1 MIILEV
7 QPLAGE
13 TFEVPVKTDS
23 LVIGRSAQADVS
35 IADRSLSRRHA
46 RLFRDG
52 DQWLLEDLASRH
64 GTYINGRKVSQSTP
78 VRAGD
83 IIGLSGS
90 LVTVRDSDAPSPPR
104 QVEDISA
111 QSVFRSAETIIGETL
126 HMTAGEPS
134 ADPSADRA
142 KLVRWADRLRIVNEV
157 HEALGRSMA
166 VDELLELILD
176 RVFLHLRPRHG
187 AVFLKEGDDL
197 VCARHRSDVSGQE
210 DFPESRRLVD
220 EVVGKGLAAVVT
232 DARTDEVFGT
242 ESMLSAGVRTL
253 LAAPLMTP
261 EGALGMIVLCSD
273 SLDHQFSETDLELL
287 VLLAS
292 AAALRIRIVKLTEEA
307 VERQRFEQDVA
318 LARRIQVALL
328 PAAMPQTPGVEIY
341 GGNIPSRGVSGDYY
355 QVMEGTSDDE
365 VVIIVADVSGKGIGA
380 SLLTGYV
387 DALFLA
393 YLSEDHD
400 PAEIFSRVSP
410 QMNSKTP
417 VESFA
422 TAFLGIFNV
431 STGRLRY
438 ASAGHDPP
446 VLARATGDVEGLDP
460 TGMPLGLMPTAEY
473 TGGEAVLDVGDTLV
487 LYTDGITE
495 AANPEEEEYGRDRLA
510 EICCGQRELSV
521 DRLAEAIHH
530 NVDEFVRGT
539 PYHDDRTLVIM
550 RRLG

>member
-1 MIILEV
+1 MIILV
-7 QPLAGE
+7 IQPLAGE
-13 TFEVPVKTDS
+13 TFEVPVETDS

-46 RLFRDG
+46 RLFREG
-52 DQWLLEDLASRH
+52 DEWLLEDLASRH
-64 GTYINGRKVSQSTP
+64 GTYINGRKVTQSTP
-78 VRAGD
+78 VQGGD

-90 LVTVRDSDAPSPPR
+90 LVTVNDSDAPSPPR
-104 QVEDISA
+104 PVDDFSA
-111 QSVFRSAETIIGETL
+111 QSVFRSAETILGETL
-126 HMTAGEPS
+126 HMTA

-142 KLVRWADRLRIVNEV
+142 MLVRWAERLRIVNEV

-187 AVFLKEGDDL
+187 AVFLKEEDDL
-197 VCARHRSDVSGQE
+197 VCARHRSEVGGQE

-220 EVVGKGLAAVVT
+220 EVVGKGLAAIVT

-273 SLDHQFSETDLELL
+273 TLEHQFSETDLELL

-328 PAAMPQTPGVEIY
+328 PAAMPQKPGVEIY

-355 QVMEGTSDDE
+355 QVMGGTDDDE
-365 VVIIVADVSGKGIGA
+365 VVVIVADVSGKGIGA

-393 YLSEDHD
+393 YLSEGHD

-422 TAFLGIFNV
+422 TAFLGIFYV
-431 STGRLRY
+431 STGRLRF

-460 TGMPLGLMPTAEY
+460 TGMPLGLMPNAVYTAS
-473 TGGEAVLDVGDTLV
+473 EAVLDVGDTLI

-510 EICCGQRELSV
+510 EVCCGQRELSV
-521 DRLAEAIHH
+521 DRLAEAIHT

>member
-1 MIILEV
+1 
-7 QPLAGE
+7 
-13 TFEVPVKTDS
+13 
-23 LVIGRSAQADVS
+23 
-35 IADRSLSRRHA
+35 
-46 RLFRDG
+46 
-52 DQWLLEDLASRH
+52 
-64 GTYINGRKVSQSTP
+64 
-78 VRAGD
+78 
-83 IIGLSGS
+83 
-90 LVTVRDSDAPSPPR
+90 
-104 QVEDISA
+104 
-111 QSVFRSAETIIGETL
+111 
-126 HMTAGEPS
+126 
-134 ADPSADRA
+134 
-142 KLVRWADRLRIVNEV
+142 
-157 HEALGRSMA
+157 
-166 VDELLELILD
+166 
-176 RVFLHLRPRHG
+176 
-187 AVFLKEGDDL
+187 
-197 VCARHRSDVSGQE
+197 
-210 DFPESRRLVD
+210 
-220 EVVGKGLAAVVT
+220 
-232 DARTDEVFGT
+232 
-242 ESMLSAGVRTL
+242 
-253 LAAPLMTP
+253 
-261 EGALGMIVLCSD
+261 
-273 SLDHQFSETDLELL
+273 
-287 VLLAS
+287 
-292 AAALRIRIVKLTEEA
+292 
-307 VERQRFEQDVA
+307 
-318 LARRIQVALL
+318 
-328 PAAMPQTPGVEIY
+328 
-341 GGNIPSRGVSGDYY
+341 
-355 QVMEGTSDDE
+355 MEGTSDDE

>member
-1 MIILEV
+1 MIILV
-7 QPLAGE
+7 IQPLAGE
-13 TFEVPVKTDS
+13 TFEVPVETDS

-46 RLFRDG
+46 RLFREG
-52 DQWLLEDLASRH
+52 DEWLLEDLASRH
-64 GTYINGRKVSQSTP
+64 GTYINGRKVTQSTP
-78 VRAGD
+78 VQGGD

-90 LVTVRDSDAPSPPR
+90 LVTVNDSDAPSPPR
-104 QVEDISA
+104 PVDDFSA
-111 QSVFRSAETIIGETL
+111 QSVFRSAETILGETL
-126 HMTAGEPS
+126 HMTA

-142 KLVRWADRLRIVNEV
+142 MLVRWAERLRIVNEV

-187 AVFLKEGDDL
+187 AVFLKEEDDL
-197 VCARHRSDVSGQE
+197 VCARHRSEVGGQE

-220 EVVGKGLAAVVT
+220 EVVGKGLAAIVT

-273 SLDHQFSETDLELL
+273 TLEHQFSETDLELL

-328 PAAMPQTPGVEIY
+328 PAAMPQKPGVEIY

-355 QVMEGTSDDE
+355 QVMGGTDDDE
-365 VVIIVADVSGKGIGA
+365 VVVIVADVSGKGIGA

-393 YLSEDHD
+393 YLSEGHD

-431 STGRLRY
+431 STGRLRF

-460 TGMPLGLMPTAEY
+460 TGMPLGLMPNAVYTAS
-473 TGGEAVLDVGDTLV
+473 EAVLDVGDTLI

-510 EICCGQRELSV
+510 EVCCGQRELSV
-521 DRLAEAIHH
+521 DRLAEAIHT